1 MSVRVVVPGQ
11 LFSYTDG
18 QSRLVAGGTT
28 LGDVLDDLDRRH
40 PGMRFRV
47 VDEHGAIRPHVR
59 FFINRQ
65 PALALSCTLA
75 DGDEL
80 VVVGALSGG

>member
-11 LFSYTDG
+11 LYSYTGG
-18 QSRLVAGGTT
+18 QSQLLAAGAS
-28 LGDVLDDLDRRH
+28 LDEVLDDLDRRH
-40 PGMRFRV
+40 PGLRFRV
-47 VDEHGAIRPHVR
+47 IDEHGAIRPHVR

-80 VVVGALSGG
+80 LVVGALSGG

>member
-11 LFSYTDG
+11 LYSYTGG
-18 QSRLVAGGTT
+18 QSQLTAEGTT
-28 LGDVLDDLDRRH
+28 LGEVLDELDCSH
-40 PGMRFRV
+40 PGLRFRV

-59 FFINRQ
+59 FFINRE
-65 PALALSCTLA
+65 PALALSCALA

-80 VVVGALSGG
+80 LIVGALSGG

>member
-1 MSVRVVVPGQ
+1 MSIRVVVPGQ
-11 LFSYTDG
+11 LYSYTGG
-18 QSRLVAGGTT
+18 QSQLLAEGAS

-40 PGMRFRV
+40 PGLRFRV

-65 PALALSCTLA
+65 PALALSHPLA

-80 VVVGALSGG
+80 LVVGALSGG

>member
-1 MSVRVVVPGQ
+1 MSVRAVVPGQ

-18 QSRLVAGGTT
+18 QSRLVAEGTT
-28 LGDVLDDLDRRH
+28 LGAVLDDLDRRH
-40 PGMRFRV
+40 PGVRFRV
-47 VDEHGAIRPHVR
+47 IDEHGAIRPHVR

-65 PALALSCTLA
+65 PAVALSHPLA

-80 VVVGALSGG
+80 LVVGALSGG

>member
-1 MSVRVVVPGQ
+1 MSIRVVVPGQ

-18 QSRLVAGGTT
+18 RSRLVAEGGT
-28 LGDVLDDLDRRH
+28 LGEVLDDLDRRH
-40 PGMRFRV
+40 PGVRFRV
-47 VDEHGAIRPHVR
+47 IDEHGAIRPHVR

-65 PALALSCTLA
+65 PAVALSHALA

-80 VVVGALSGG
+80 LVVGALSGG

>member
-1 MSVRVVVPGQ
+1 MSIRVVVPGQ
-11 LFSYTDG
+11 LYSYTGG
-18 QSRLVAGGTT
+18 QSQLVAEGTT
-28 LGDVLDDLDRRH
+28 LGEVLDDLDRRH
-40 PGMRFRV
+40 PGLRFRV

-65 PALALSCTLA
+65 PALALSHPLA

-80 VVVGALSGG
+80 LVVGALSGG

>member
-1 MSVRVVVPGQ
+1 MSIRVVVPGQ
-11 LFSYTDG
+11 LYSYTGG
-18 QSRLVAGGTT
+18 QSQLLAEGAS
-28 LGDVLDDLDRRH
+28 LGEVLDDLDRRH
-40 PGMRFRV
+40 PGLRFRV

-65 PALALSCTLA
+65 PALALSHPLA

-80 VVVGALSGG
+80 LVVGALSGG